1 MHFDTVLKTL
11 LQSSRLLLLESLAGV
26 PIREWIN
33 VELPKAQLNKL
44 DLVAWL
50 ADGRLYHLELQS
62 GNDPDMAC
70 RMLEYYFLLWK
81 RYNVPPMQQM
91 IYVGGRPM
99 TMSAEIQHEN
109 LTFRYRIIDMRELD
123 SEALLQSPVIADTML
138 AILCRL
144 DDMRAAVRR
153 ILARVSRLP
162 KPQRA
167 NAMSQLLVLSG
178 LRRLEAVI
186 KEETARM
193 PVIIDLMENT
203 VIRGYYLQGK
213 EEGKEEGRQ
222 EGKQEGAR
230 DEAMTMLTRLL
241 ERRFGPLP
249 ETVIARLHAAD
260 LATLEDWGLRLLDA
274 GGLEEVFQSA

>member
-11 LQSSRLLLLESLAGV
+11 FQSSRLLLLESLAGV

-81 RYNVPPMQQM
+81 RYNVPPVQQM

-144 DDMRAAVRR
+144 DDTRAAVRR

-213 EEGKEEGRQ
+213 EEG
-222 EGKQEGAR
+222 AR
-230 DEAMTMLTRLL
+230 NEAMSILTRQL

-249 ETVIARLHAAD
+249 EAAIAKLHAAD
-260 LATLEDWGLRLLDA
+260 LATLEDWGLRMLDA
-274 GGLEEVFQSA
+274 CGLEEVFQSA

>member
-1 MHFDTVLKTL
+1 MRFDTILKTL
-11 LQSSRLLLLESLAGV
+11 LQSSHLLLLELLTSA

-33 VELPKAQLNKL
+33 VEIPKAQLNKL

-62 GNDPDMAC
+62 TNDPDMAR

-81 RYNVPPMQQM
+81 RYRVHPAQQM
-91 IYVGGRPM
+91 IYVGARPM

-109 LTFRYRIIDMRELD
+109 LTFRYGVIDMREVDPEL
-123 SEALLQSPVIADTML
+123 LLQSPAIEDTLL

-144 DDMRAAVRR
+144 DDTRAAVRR
-153 ILARVSRLP
+153 ILARVARLP
-162 KPQRA
+162 KVQRA

-178 LRRLEAVI
+178 LRSLEAVI

-241 ERRFGPLP
+241 
-249 ETVIARLHAAD
+249 
-260 LATLEDWGLRLLDA
+260 
-274 GGLEEVFQSA
+274 

>member
-1 MHFDTVLKTL
+1 
-11 LQSSRLLLLESLAGV
+11 
-26 PIREWIN
+26 
-33 VELPKAQLNKL
+33 
-44 DLVAWL
+44 
-50 ADGRLYHLELQS
+50 
-62 GNDPDMAC
+62 
-70 RMLEYYFLLWK
+70 
-81 RYNVPPMQQM
+81 
-91 IYVGGRPM
+91 
-99 TMSAEIQHEN
+99 
-109 LTFRYRIIDMRELD
+109 MRELD

-144 DDMRAAVRR
+144 DDTRAAVRR

-213 EEGKEEGRQ
+213 EEGK
-222 EGKQEGAR
+222 QEGAR

-274 GGLEEVFQSA
+274 GRLEEVFQSA

>member
-11 LQSSRLLLLESLAGV
+11 FQSSRLLLLESLAGV

-81 RYNVPPMQQM
+81 RYSVPPVQQM

-99 TMSAEIQHEN
+99 TMGAEIRHEN

-144 DDMRAAVRR
+144 DDTRAAVRR

-193 PVIIDLMENT
+193 PVIIDLMETT

-222 EGKQEGAR
+222 EGKQQGAR

-274 GGLEEVFQSA
+274 GVLEEVFQSA